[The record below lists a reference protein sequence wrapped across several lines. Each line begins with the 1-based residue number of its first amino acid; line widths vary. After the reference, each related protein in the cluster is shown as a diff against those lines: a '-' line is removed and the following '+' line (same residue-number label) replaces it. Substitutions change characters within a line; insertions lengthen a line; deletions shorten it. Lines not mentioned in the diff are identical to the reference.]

1 MKILIIS
8 QYYPPETGALATRM
22 SNLAKQLQTKGHD
35 VIVLTEIPNYPSGVV
50 TPKYRFKL
58 FVKEKYNGIKVFRTF
73 VCANPRK
80 TNFQRMSFY
89 LSFMFS
95 ATIAG
100 LFLPKVDMVIA
111 TSPPLFVGVS
121 GFVTSRL
128 KGAKFILDIRD
139 LWPESAVYLGE
150 LKAGKIA
157 NLAGRLEQYLYKK
170 AEKITIAVPGFRGR
184 LVDKGVPDSKII
196 NFQNGVDTRHF
207 QPCASHDELKN
218 SFNMGNKFVVLFSGN
233 HGLAQGLFTVLEAA
247 QLLKEYKDIVFLF
260 VGSGVDKDR
269 LMSTAGNMQLGNVI
283 FSPEKPHQQMPEII
297 SMSDVC
303 LVPLKNLQLFDN
315 ALPSKMFEY
324 MACGKP
330 ILSTLTGEGRDL
342 IMRSNSGLSVPPED
356 APQMAKAVIKLYNDR
371 ALKASLGYNGLLYV
385 REHFSRE
392 KMISLLESE
401 LLNFSYSFKQNSN
414 K

>member
-50 TPKYRFKL
+50 ASKYKFKL

-80 TNFQRMSFY
+80 TNLQRMSFY

-95 ATIAG
+95 AMFSG
-100 LFLPKVDMVIA
+100 LFLPKVDLVIA
-111 TSPPLFVGVS
+111 TSPPLFVGISGYVS
-121 GFVTSRL
+121 SRL
-128 KGAKFILDIRD
+128 SGSKFILDIRD

-150 LKAGKIA
+150 LKPGRTAA
-157 NLAGRLEQYLYKK
+157 LAEKLEHFLYKK
-170 AEKITIAVPGFRGR
+170 ADKITIAVPGFRGR
-184 LVDKGVPDSKII
+184 LTEKGVPDAKIV
-196 NFQNGVDTRHF
+196 NFQNGVDAGHF
-207 QPCASHDELKN
+207 FPRPDSNELKKVYN
-218 SFNMGNKFVVLFSGN
+218 LENKFVVLFSGN
-233 HGLAQGLFTVLEAA
+233 HGLAQGLFTILEAA
-247 QLLKEYKDIVFLF
+247 QLLQEYQDIVFLF

-269 LMSTAGNMQLGNVI
+269 LVTSARDMKLANVI
-283 FSPEKPHQQMPEII
+283 FSAEKPHQQMPEII

-324 MACGKP
+324 MACGKA
-330 ILSTLTGEGRDL
+330 IVSTLTGEGREL
-342 IMRSNSGLSVPPED
+342 IAKSNSGLSVAPEN
-356 APQMAKAVIKLYNDR
+356 ARELANAVLKLFENRELCKD
-371 ALKASLGYNGLLYV
+371 LGQNGLCYV
-385 REHFSRE
+385 CEHFSRT
-392 KMISLLESE
+392 KLITRLEE
-401 LLNFSYSFKQNSN
+401 EFLKLYCK
-414 K
+414 